1 MGLVF
6 GTFRRLRLLAQIND
20 MPLPR
25 VYWYMRR
32 TSIVYVLYATLYLI
46 IGIANVVQ
54 DVTSYTHTI
63 GVLYLISAGF
73 AALAG
78 EQPLLL
84 YRAHSIVFR
93 CGRDTLFLVF
103 SVDNW
108 EINIFSSYLRG
119 YNDVILAIYIIPL
132 LIAFSGVSSLYIHYV
147 IIKRLR
153 AGEKPDLVEGS
164 GRGGLRD
171 DLIPAAQARST
182 PTSRRRYKPRLC
194 PLKPRLCPLPI
205 KCSCNFFH
213 LERFHKVFK

>member
-46 IGIANVVQ
+46 IGIANVVK
-54 DVTSYTHTI
+54 DVTSYAHTI

-78 EQPLLL
+78 GAGFYCYTERTQLSSGV
-84 YRAHSIVFR
+84 AA
-93 CGRDTLFLVF
+93 TLFFLF
-103 SVDNW
+103 SVW
-108 EINIFSSYLRG
+108 TIGKLVIFASYLRG
-119 YNDVILAIYIIPL
+119 YNDVILAIYIILAL

-153 AGEKPDLVEGS
+153 AGERPDLVEGS

-171 DLIPAAQARST
+171 DLIPAAEARSDT
-182 PTSRRRYKPRLC
+182 NVPPPVQATAV
-194 PLKPRLCPLPI
+194 PI
-205 KCSCNFFH
+205 EATAVPVAN
-213 LERFHKVFK
+213 KV